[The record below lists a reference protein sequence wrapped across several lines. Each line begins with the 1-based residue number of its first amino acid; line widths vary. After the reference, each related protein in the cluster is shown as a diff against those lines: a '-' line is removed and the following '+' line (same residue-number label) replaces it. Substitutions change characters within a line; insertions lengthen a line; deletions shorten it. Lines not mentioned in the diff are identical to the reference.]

1 MTSTLN
7 DPAVAYALAYSDGR
21 DDALEFRATHS
32 EEECVEVAEDE
43 SEPDEALISAVGTA
57 WLARRWG
64 IDWETQ
70 GRASCDEYNRGYRT
84 ALLED

>member
-1 MTSTLN
+1 MPTTLN
-7 DPAVAYALAYSDGR
+7 DPAVAFALAYSDGR
-21 DDALEFRATHS
+21 DDAHEFRADHT
-32 EEECVEVAEDE
+32 EEECAEVAADE
-43 SEPDEALISAVGTA
+43 VEPDDALISAVGPA

-70 GRASCDEYNRGYRT
+70 GRAACAEYNRGYRA